1 MIITKLTL
9 YNFGVYAGINTFEFR
24 SDKPVVL
31 IGGMNGRG
39 KTTFLDAVLL
49 ALYGPNSFAFGESK
63 YKSYGQYL
71 KSFVNKSDGSLS
83 TYVELEFKL
92 DSETDESYVINRQ
105 WSGSGQRVHEK
116 IAVFRNGEPNKFLT
130 DNWPM
135 FVENILPSGLSNFFF
150 FDGEKIAELA
160 LDNTNAQMKE
170 SIKSLLGISILDRLE
185 NDIGRIITRIIKK
198 SGSTQDSQELEAL
211 KEQKERA
218 EVALQVLDDHISEL
232 TSSLEETQKK
242 LEKAKSY
249 YTTHGGD
256 IIAQQQ
262 DLFNQRTYL
271 SATIE
276 QKQEQLVYLASGE
289 LPLNLVTPLLSRIQ
303 KQAEKEHDSKV
314 FEFAL
319 QKMRAMLDQF
329 SLAEAE
335 ETGSNSSINKFISY
349 IEKQAEKEKITTIY
363 ALSDQALFQVNNL
376 LSNALLSSKKQ
387 ALHVIEDRKQSQRQA
402 DQIDSYLSVD
412 IDEKSLAKAYKKIK
426 TLEQE
431 IIDISAGIDAD
442 QKRRTTLHGDVLRTS
457 SDYKKFVEKLLAN
470 LELNDDGD
478 RLLKYAHQAN
488 SILQEYRVRLQ
499 SLKIDVLAT
508 TMTQCYKKLAN
519 KKNLIDH
526 IEMDEVNLDFSYLD
540 YNGEIIPNSSLSA
553 GERQLMVISLLWAL
567 AICSKKELPVII
579 DTPLSRMDSN
589 HRISLITTYFPQAS
603 KQTIILSTDSE
614 IDQQYYEIIKENVGD
629 EFTLIYDD
637 KKKCSTIKRGYF
649 IGDMNDNQTDQT
661 IFPI

>member
-1 MIITKLTL
+1 MIISKLTL
-9 YNFGVYAGINTFEFR
+9 YNFGVYAGENTFEFH

-49 ALYGPNSFAFGESK
+49 ALYGSNSFAFSESR

-71 KSFVNKSDGSLS
+71 KSFVNRADGTQN

-92 DSETDESYVINRQ
+92 DSETNESYIVNRQ
-105 WSGSGQRVHEK
+105 WSGKGQRIHEK
-116 IAVFRNGEPNKFLT
+116 ISVFRDGEPNKFLT
-130 DNWPM
+130 DNWSM

-170 SIKSLLGISILDRLE
+170 SIKNLLGISVLDTLE
-185 NDIGRIITRIIKK
+185 NDIARIVTRIIKR
-198 SGSTQDSQELEAL
+198 SGNAHDSQELEAL
-211 KEQKERA
+211 KEQQIRADGALRALDERIA
-218 EVALQVLDDHISEL
+218 ELNARLGD
-232 TSSLEETQKK
+232 TQKK
-242 LEKAKSY
+242 LEKAEAY

-256 IIAQQQ
+256 IVAQQQ

-276 QKQEQLVYLASGE
+276 QKQEQLAFLAGGE
-289 LPLNLVTPLLSRIQ
+289 LPLSLVSNLLARIHN
-303 KQAEKEHDSKV
+303 QAEKEHEARALDY
-314 FEFAL
+314 AL
-319 QKMRAMLDQF
+319 QKMRALLDQYTMTD
-329 SLAEAE
+329 LRMQADE
-335 ETGSNSSINKFISY
+335 SSISRFISF
-349 IEKQAEKEKITTIY
+349 IEDQAKKEKTVSVY
-363 ALSDQALFQVNNL
+363 NLSEQALYQLNNL
-376 LSNALLSSKKQ
+376 ISGSLLSTKKQ
-387 ALHVIEDRKQSQRQA
+387 TLRVLSERNQSRKQA
-402 DQIDSYLSVD
+402 DQIDSYLSID

-431 IIDISAGIDAD
+431 IIEIQAEIEAE
-442 QKRRTTLHGDVLRTS
+442 QKRRITLHGDVLRANLE
-457 SDYKKFVEKLLAN
+457 YKRFVEGLLAK

-478 RLLKYAHQAN
+478 RLLKYAQQAN
-488 SILQEYRVRLQ
+488 DILQEYRIRLQ
-499 SLKIDVLAT
+499 RQKIGILAT

-519 KKNLIDH
+519 KKNLIER
-526 IEMDEVNLDFSYLD
+526 IVMDEVTLDFSYMD
-540 YNGEIIPNSSLSA
+540 YNGEQIPNSSLSA

-589 HRISLITTYFPQAS
+589 HRVSLITTYFPQAS

-614 IDQQYYEIIKENVGD
+614 IDEHYYEIMKENVGD
-629 EFTLIYDD
+629 EFTLVYDD
-637 KKKCSTIKRGYF
+637 VNKCSTIKRGYF
-649 IGDMNDNQTDQT
+649 VGDANDNQAN
-661 IFPI
+661 

>member
-1 MIITKLTL
+1 MIISKLTL
-9 YNFGVYAGINTFEFR
+9 FNFGVYAGENTFEFH

-49 ALYGPNSFAFGESK
+49 ALYGSNSFAFSESR

-71 KSFVNKSDGSLS
+71 KSFVNKADGTQS

-92 DSETDESYVINRQ
+92 DSETNESYVVNRQ
-105 WSGSGQRVHEK
+105 WSGKGQRIHEK
-116 IAVFRNGEPNKFLT
+116 ISVYRDGEPNKFLT
-130 DNWPM
+130 DNWSM

-170 SIKSLLGISILDRLE
+170 SIKNLLGIAVLDTLE
-185 NDIGRIITRIIKK
+185 NDIARIVARIIKR
-198 SGSTQDSQELEAL
+198 SGSAHDSQELEAL
-211 KEQKERA
+211 KEQQNRADGALRALDERIA
-218 EVALQVLDDHISEL
+218 ELNVRLG
-232 TSSLEETQKK
+232 ETQKK
-242 LEKAKSY
+242 LEKAEAY

-256 IIAQQQ
+256 IVAQQQ

-276 QKQEQLVYLASGE
+276 QKQEQLAYLAAGE
-289 LPLNLVTPLLSRIQ
+289 LPLSLVSNLLARIQ
-303 KQAEKEHDSKV
+303 NQAEKEHESKALDY
-314 FEFAL
+314 AL
-319 QKMRAMLDQF
+319 QKMRALLNQYTLTDLRMPAD
-329 SLAEAE
+329 E
-335 ETGSNSSINKFISY
+335 GSISRFISF
-349 IEKQAEKEKITTIY
+349 IEDQAKKEKTASVY
-363 ALSDQALFQVNNL
+363 NLSDQALYQLNNL
-376 LSNALLSSKKQ
+376 ISGTLLSTKKQ
-387 ALHVIEDRKQSQRQA
+387 TLRVLSERNQSRKQA

-412 IDEKSLAKAYKKIK
+412 IDEKLLAKAYKKIK

-431 IIDISAGIDAD
+431 VIEIQAEIEAE
-442 QKRRTTLHGDVLRTS
+442 QKRRITLHGDVLRANS
-457 SDYKKFVEKLLAN
+457 EYKRFVESLLAK

-478 RLLKYAHQAN
+478 RLLKYAQQAN
-488 SILQEYRVRLQ
+488 EILQEYRIRLQ
-499 SLKIDVLAT
+499 RQKIGVLAT

-519 KKNLIDH
+519 KKNLIER
-526 IEMDEVNLDFSYLD
+526 IEMDEVTLDFSYLD
-540 YNGEIIPNSSLSA
+540 YNGELIPNSSLSA

-589 HRISLITTYFPQAS
+589 HRVSLITTYFPQAS

-614 IDQQYYEIIKENVGD
+614 IDQHYYEIMKDNVGD

-637 KKKCSTIKRGYF
+637 VNKCSTIKRGYF
-649 IGDMNDNQTDQT
+649 VGDANDNQAN
-661 IFPI
+661 